1 MARDTGKT
9 ARLAVGVWYNERT
22 GHIHVA
28 ATGHFISTVSDDP
41 ASKRYHPN
49 LYRKLATS
57 LRDMGKPYPPIAP
70 AKGEPEPC

>member
-9 ARLAVGVWYNERT
+9 ARLAVGIWYNDRT

-28 ATGHFISTVSDDP
+28 AAGHFISTVSGDP

-49 LYRKLATS
+49 LYRKLATC
-57 LRDMGKPYPPIAP
+57 LRDMGKPHPPIAP
-70 AKGEPEPC
+70 AKGAPEPC